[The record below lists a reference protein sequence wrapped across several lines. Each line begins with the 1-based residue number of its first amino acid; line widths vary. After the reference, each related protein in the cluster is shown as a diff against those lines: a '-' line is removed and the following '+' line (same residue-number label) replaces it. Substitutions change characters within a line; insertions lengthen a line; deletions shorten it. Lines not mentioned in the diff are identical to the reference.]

1 MIIREFIYGG
11 KTMDKINKKIMIA
24 WAVILIFVI
33 LGVTYIIVHLSKDVL
48 ITTLNYKSDLN
59 GYVIKNREQLESIQA
74 SYDDEL
80 EKIQKETGITENLDA
95 IYLTNYISN
104 YQLERTLELEAKY
117 LFMVAIIAII
127 LLVEVIIE
135 TLLEKSRSMLLK
147 MIIIFLVLLV
157 TFFLIINIPTYL
169 FYNISLLDIIGP
181 YASMYVVFMITII
194 VIITVAAVIS
204 NRKYAANALNK
215 VLQNSNKNDRF

>member
-1 MIIREFIYGG
+1 
-11 KTMDKINKKIMIA
+11 
-24 WAVILIFVI
+24 
-33 LGVTYIIVHLSKDVL
+33 
-48 ITTLNYKSDLN
+48 
-59 GYVIKNREQLESIQA
+59 
-74 SYDDEL
+74 
-80 EKIQKETGITENLDA
+80 
-95 IYLTNYISN
+95 
-104 YQLERTLELEAKY
+104 
-117 LFMVAIIAII
+117 MVAIIAII

-181 YASMYVVFMITII
+181 YASMYVAFMITII
-194 VIITVAAVIS
+194 AIITVAAVIS

-215 VLQNSNKNDRF
+215 VLQNSNKNDRM

>member
-1 MIIREFIYGG
+1 
-11 KTMDKINKKIMIA
+11 MDKVNKKIMIA

-181 YASMYVVFMITII
+181 YASMYVAFMITII
-194 VIITVAAVIS
+194 AIITVVAVIS
-204 NRKYAANALNK
+204 NKKYATNALNK
-215 VLQNSNKNDRF
+215 VLQNSNKNDRM

>member
-1 MIIREFIYGG
+1 
-11 KTMDKINKKIMIA
+11 MDKINKKIMIA
-24 WAVILIFVI
+24 WAAILIFVI
-33 LGVTYIIVHLSKDVL
+33 LGVTYIIIHLSKDVL

-74 SYDDEL
+74 SYDEEL

-194 VIITVAAVIS
+194 AIITVAAVIS

-215 VLQNSNKNDRF
+215 VLQNSNKNDRM

>member
-1 MIIREFIYGG
+1 
-11 KTMDKINKKIMIA
+11 MDKINKKIMIA

-181 YASMYVVFMITII
+181 YASMYVAFMITII
-194 VIITVAAVIS
+194 AIITVVAVIS
-204 NRKYAANALNK
+204 NKNYATNALNK
-215 VLQNSNKNDRF
+215 VLQNSNKDDRF

>member
-1 MIIREFIYGG
+1 
-11 KTMDKINKKIMIA
+11 MDKINKKIMIA

-59 GYVIKNREQLESIQA
+59 GYIIKNREQLESIQA

-181 YASMYVVFMITII
+181 YASMYVAFMITII
-194 VIITVAAVIS
+194 AIITVVAVIS
-204 NRKYAANALNK
+204 NRKYAVNALNK
-215 VLQNSNKNDRF
+215 VLQNSNKDDRF

>member
-1 MIIREFIYGG
+1 
-11 KTMDKINKKIMIA
+11 MDKINKKIMIA

-181 YASMYVVFMITII
+181 YASMYVAFMITII
-194 VIITVAAVIS
+194 AIITVVAVIS
-204 NRKYAANALNK
+204 NKKYATNALNK
-215 VLQNSNKNDRF
+215 VLQNSNKDDRF

>member
-1 MIIREFIYGG
+1 
-11 KTMDKINKKIMIA
+11 MDKINKNIMIA
-24 WAVILIFVI
+24 WAAILIFVI

-74 SYDDEL
+74 SYDEEL

-117 LFMVAIIAII
+117 LFMVAFIAII

-135 TLLEKSRSMLLK
+135 TLLEKSRSLLLK
-147 MIIIFLVLLV
+147 MLIIFLVLLV

-181 YASMYVVFMITII
+181 YVSMYVVFMITII
-194 VIITVAAVIS
+194 AIITVAAVIS

-215 VLQNSNKNDRF
+215 VLQNSNKNDRI

>member
-1 MIIREFIYGG
+1 
-11 KTMDKINKKIMIA
+11 MDKINKKIMIA
-24 WAVILIFVI
+24 WAAILIFVI

-74 SYDDEL
+74 SYDEEL

-117 LFMVAIIAII
+117 LFMVAFIAII

-135 TLLEKSRSMLLK
+135 TLLEKSRSLLLK
-147 MIIIFLVLLV
+147 MLIIFLVLLV

-194 VIITVAAVIS
+194 AIITVAAVIS

-215 VLQNSNKNDRF
+215 VLQNSNKNDRI

>member
-1 MIIREFIYGG
+1 
-11 KTMDKINKKIMIA
+11 MDKINKKIMIA

-74 SYDDEL
+74 SYDEEL

-135 TLLEKSRSMLLK
+135 TLLEKSRSMILK

-194 VIITVAAVIS
+194 AIITVAAVIS

-215 VLQNSNKNDRF
+215 VLQNSNKNDRI